1 MIKYLFL
8 LINMLG
14 VMLFNAFFADD
25 ISVSQTGPAKV
36 NPGEDF
42 TVEITVKKGAM
53 GGFAQIKSEL
63 PEGMTAMVQEA
74 NGAEFKFSGQIVR
87 FTWTSLPSTPEF
99 KVSYKVSV
107 ASTVSGVKS
116 ITGKFSYVLNNQKSS
131 VELNPLEIQV
141 GNVVTENIETTPT
154 TTTTT
159 TTPPDN
165 TTTTTTNTPP
175 PPDNTTTTT
184 NTPPPPDNT
193 TTNNTPPDN
202 TNNTPPPD
210 NTTNRT
216 TGEPV
221 KVTASRKVP
230 KEVKPGDE
238 FNVEVTI
245 FKGAIKGFGRFQDV
259 LPDGFTATGGESS
272 GGTFTFMD
280 QKAKILWENMPGDET
295 FTVSYKVK
303 VENSA
308 VGDQQI
314 EGLFS
319 YAENDEPKKIAI
331 APSFISVIKKVEVVT
346 NNPPP
351 DNTNNNPPP
360 DNTNKVPDNTV
371 TNTPPPS
378 TGVSYKVQICAS
390 HSTVGSSYFQGR
402 YGLTENVS
410 LENQDGWV
418 KYVVGS
424 HKTYKEAHDS
434 RDGIRG
440 KGIYD
445 AFVTAYNQGKRITVQ
460 EALMISQQTW
470 VK

>member
-1 MIKYLFL
+1 
-8 LINMLG
+8 MLG
-14 VMLFNAFFADD
+14 VMLFNAFFAED
-25 ISVSQTGPAKV
+25 ISVSQSGPSKV

-63 PEGMTAMVQEA
+63 PEGMTAVVQEA

-87 FTWTSLPSTPEF
+87 FTWTSLPSAPDI

-107 ASTVSGVKS
+107 ASNVSGIKS

-154 TTTTT
+154 TTTTNT
-159 TTPPDN
+159 PPPPDN
-165 TTTTTTNTPP
+165 TTPTTTNTPP
-175 PPDNTTTTT
+175 PPDNTPPPPD

-193 TTNNTPPDN
+193 TNKI
-202 TNNTPPPD
+202 
-210 NTTNRT
+210 

-221 KVTASRKVP
+221 KVTATRKVQ
-230 KEVKPGDE
+230 KEAKPGDE
-238 FNVEVTI
+238 FIVEVTI
-245 FKGAIKGFGRFQDV
+245 VKDGLKGFGRFQDI
-259 LPDGFTATGGESS
+259 LPDGFTATSGELS
-272 GGTFTFMD
+272 GGTFSFQD
-280 QKAKILWENMPGDET
+280 QKAKILWDNIPSSES
-295 FTVSYKVK
+295 FTISYKVK
-303 VENSA
+303 VENAA

-319 YAENDEPKKIAI
+319 YAENDEPKKIVI
-331 APSFISVIKKVEVVT
+331 TPSFISIIKKEEVVINNPPPDNTTNNPPPDNTT

-351 DNTNNNPPP
+351 DNTNR
-360 DNTNKVPDNTV
+360 VPDNPV

-378 TGVSYKVQICAS
+378 TGVNYKVQICAS

-402 YGLTENVS
+402 YGLTENIS
-410 LENQDGWV
+410 LENHDGWV
-418 KYVVGS
+418 KYTVGS
-424 HKTYKEAHDS
+424 HKTYKDAHDS
-434 RDGIRG
+434 RDNIKG

-470 VK
+470 VR